1 MAVLDRQQ
9 GGRSTKGMR
18 DMHMLIRMTV
28 LAMLT
33 FGTVT
38 QAMAEET
45 LIEDFTVQ
53 PETRWRFFADTV
65 MGGVSTGQVRF
76 VQEAGQTHAHMTG
89 TVSTANNGGFIQM
102 RLDLTAP
109 PPEGAIGVRLLVRGN
124 DQRYFVHL
132 RTEGTRLPWQY
143 YQAGFDV
150 TREWVEV
157 RLPFTAFEASGA
169 LLRDTPRA
177 ERLTSIGVVA
187 YGRDHEAEIDVRE
200 VGFY

>member
-1 MAVLDRQQ
+1 MQR
-9 GGRSTKGMR
+9 
-18 DMHMLIRMTV
+18 LIGATLV
-28 LAMLT
+28 AILACGVAAPL
-33 FGTVT
+33 
-38 QAMAEET
+38 AAEEV
-45 LIEDFTVQ
+45 LVEDFTVQ

-65 MGGVSTGQVRF
+65 MGGVSTGRVCF
-76 VQEAGQTHAHMTG
+76 VQEDGRTHAQMTG

-102 RLDLTAP
+102 RLDLATP
-109 PPEGAIGVRLLVRGN
+109 PDVGTTGVRLIVRGN

-150 TREWVEV
+150 TRDWAEV
-157 RLPFTAFEASGA
+157 RLPFSAFEASGA

-187 YGRDHEAEIDVRE
+187 FGRDYEAMIEVRE